1 MSSGLVKEARHVTS
15 VIGISLGKTGERDS
29 RCDSARKPAT
39 FKDFSL
45 VMSLEVRTGLE
56 ADVRRLAL

>member
-15 VIGISLGKTGERDS
+15 VIESSLGETGERDS
-29 RCDSARKPAT
+29 RCDSARKPTT

-45 VMSLEVRTGLE
+45 VMSLDLRTSLE
-56 ADVRRLAL
+56 ADVSRLAL